1 MTNLLDPNVDSRLD
15 STRIILTGHYALLL
29 YEELPPISRTAFADV
44 LAVGTIQ
51 AQSEALLRLALHDA
65 DFSFVEQ
72 NCHRAL
78 DQQDANFRRA
88 GVLALGHLAR
98 LHQRVSDATVARLR
112 SLRSDPQLAGAAAD
126 ALDDIAVFT
135 HP

>member
-1 MTNLLDPNVDSRLD
+1 
-15 STRIILTGHYALLL
+15 LL
-29 YEELPPISRTAFADV
+29 YEELPPISRPAFADA
-44 LAVGTIQ
+44 LADGTTQ
-51 AQSEALLRLALHDA
+51 QRSQALLRLALHDP

-78 DQQDANFRRA
+78 DQQDEEFRRA

-98 LHQRVSDATVARLR
+98 LHQRVTDDTVARLR
-112 SLRSDPQLAGAAAD
+112 SLRSDPQLAGVAAD

-135 HP
+135 RS